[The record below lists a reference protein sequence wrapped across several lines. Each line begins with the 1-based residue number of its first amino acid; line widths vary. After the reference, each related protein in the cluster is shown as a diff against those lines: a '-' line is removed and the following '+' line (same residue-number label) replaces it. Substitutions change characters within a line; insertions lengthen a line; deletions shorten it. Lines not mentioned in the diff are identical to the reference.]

1 MGIVV
6 VVPFCCCIFLLLL
19 LFFMKENGIFDHLF
33 FQITELLSEVQPK
46 KDRNK
51 ALDEALH
58 ELNALLLSLP
68 DGKKEQEVR

>member
-6 VVPFCCCIFLLLL
+6 VVVVV
-19 LFFMKENGIFDHLF
+19 FMKVNGIYDYLF

>member
-1 MGIVV
+1 
-6 VVPFCCCIFLLLL
+6 
-19 LFFMKENGIFDHLF
+19 MKVNGIFDYLF